1 MCSTAEFNLVGGA
14 LHATRSMWNM
24 CYTCRVLHAYT
35 PGIADATIGGA
46 EYVLLCDMEY
56 VGYVVHVQDF

>member
-1 MCSTAEFNLVGGA
+1 
-14 LHATRSMWNM
+14 M